1 MADIF
6 KVQLISEEESID
18 QVIDCKDDESI
29 LDAAEE
35 AGIDLPYSCRAGAC
49 SSCAGQL
56 VKGEVDQEDQ
66 SFLEDDQ
73 LEKGFILTCVATPNT
88 DCEVLCHAEE
98 GLF

>member
-56 VKGEVDQEDQ
+56 VKGEVDQADQ

-73 LEKGFILTCVATPNT
+73 LEKGFILTCVATPKT